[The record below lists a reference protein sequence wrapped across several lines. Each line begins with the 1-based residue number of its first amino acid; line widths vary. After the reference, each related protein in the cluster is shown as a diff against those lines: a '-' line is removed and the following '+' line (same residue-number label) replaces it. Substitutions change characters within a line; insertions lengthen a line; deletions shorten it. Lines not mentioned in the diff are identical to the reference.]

1 MPFIVRLTMFLIL
14 LLPTLAQPAGTA
26 PSTCTYETYKWNV
39 EQRRAV
45 EYSQVSHPYSELSE
59 EEIDSATGCTVCT
72 EDQVVLRVATLPP
85 FRVCRELA
93 TDIEQTLEQLVQQGE
108 PINEVVGYRVGKT
121 RGDVDA
127 HGNRTR
133 FSNHSYGVA
142 LDINPKQNGLYTN
155 CIEFGPQCRLI
166 KGGPWLPSL
175 TPLSLRP
182 DGKTVAAMRSIGLNW
197 GGEIKGKQKDFMH
210 FSISGY

>member
-1 MPFIVRLTMFLIL
+1 MQSILRSALFLVL
-14 LLPTLAQPAGTA
+14 FLPASAQTA
-26 PSTCTYETYKWNV
+26 DTVPTTCTYDTYRWNV
-39 EQRRAV
+39 EQRKAV
-45 EYSQVSHPYSELSE
+45 EYSHVSHPYSELSE
-59 EEIDSATGCTVCT
+59 EEVDQGTGCTVCT
-72 EDQVVLRVATLPP
+72 EDQVTLKISTLPP
-85 FRVCRELA
+85 FRTCRKLA
-93 TDIEQTLEQLVQQGE
+93 ANVKQTLEQLVQQGE
-108 PINEVVGYRVGKT
+108 PIDEVVGYRVGKT

-127 HGNRTR
+127 SGNRTR

-142 LDINPKQNGLYTN
+142 MDINPKQNGLYEN

-166 KGGPWLPSL
+166 KGGPWQPDL

-182 DGKTVAAMRSIGLNW
+182 DGRTVAAMRSIGLKW